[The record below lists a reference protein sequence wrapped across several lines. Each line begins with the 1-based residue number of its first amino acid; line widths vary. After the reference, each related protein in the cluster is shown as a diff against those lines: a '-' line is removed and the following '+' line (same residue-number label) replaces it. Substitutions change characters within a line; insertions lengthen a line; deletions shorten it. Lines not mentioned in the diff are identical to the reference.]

1 MATYNITKSDGNP
14 GPAIADAAS
23 PDTQTDLQLVGQ
35 NAVSYG
41 LDVATSFYWLLEHF
55 ANTSAPTT
63 GSAGRATGQVWYDT
77 TAATRSLNVYNGST
91 WDQVANT
98 NTGTLES
105 AVVRWDDTN
114 KKYTEDTRI
123 TINGSGSLAIIGPTP
138 GNSIAFSH
146 DDTDL
151 NIVGT
156 STADINVTGVSIVN
170 LPELTLV
177 TELDETYGGTGL
189 TSYVAG
195 DILYASGANTLTKLV
210 IGTNGDVLTL
220 AAGLPSWVAGSAGV
234 SIFSDLTDVTLA
246 GAVDNDLLYRSG
258 GDWIDTAGAL
268 TWNGS
273 NLSATNIGSILEAN
287 LIDRSAPGTLAAT
300 TFSATVTFNGDLDL
314 QDNDKILFGTG
325 DDVAVD
331 FDSASGDFD
340 IVAATAVDFNIT
352 GFSGG
357 LKVDTTIFSGVTG
370 SGGGE
375 VKVLGTTNANSTN
388 EGFVSVNHNDDGQ
401 TMIRMGTRSGSS
413 FSEVNALVDDLN
425 LYAANTLV
433 MNLDPTETT
442 VTQGGVQAMT
452 LHAVTGTNVTTTA
465 GVSDSGGLERN
476 VGFNETPE
484 SIVSSARTVDSDDI
498 GKFLRRSASTS
509 RIITLDLDTDIP
521 VGGSLVVHNDHGTG
535 TLTIVEGTITDLE
548 WVDGSGSAPSIGTRT
563 IAYNGIVTLRKKSAS
578 NWQIWGNG
586 IS

>member
-14 GPAIADAAS
+14 GPAIADAVS